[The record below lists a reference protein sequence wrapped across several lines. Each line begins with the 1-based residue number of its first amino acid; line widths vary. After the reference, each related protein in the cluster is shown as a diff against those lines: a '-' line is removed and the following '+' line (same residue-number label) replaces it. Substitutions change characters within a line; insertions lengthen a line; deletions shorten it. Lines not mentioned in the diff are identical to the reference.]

1 VTLGELLRALDS
13 GQALVD
19 IEDDETTVRV
29 WVE

>member
-1 VTLGELLRALDS
+1 VGEILRALDS
-13 GQALVD
+13 GQSLVE